1 MGNARRD
8 YQNPS
13 DQEMRS
19 LLERTRTI
27 AVLGLSPRPE
37 RASHRIA
44 TFLIDRGYTV
54 FGVRPDVDEILGRP
68 CYPRLADVPEKI
80 DMVDVFRRRGTLA
93 GHTEET
99 IAVGAKSLWFQ
110 LGLVDEDSALRA
122 QETGIEVVMNRCIMI
137 EHGRLIG
144 T

>member
-1 MGNARRD
+1 MDNARRD
-8 YQNPS
+8 FRNPN
-13 DQEMRS
+13 DEEIRN
-19 LLERTRTI
+19 LLEQTRTI

-44 TFLIDRGYTV
+44 RFLIDRGYTV
-54 FGVRPDVDEILGRP
+54 FGIRPDVEEILGRP
-68 CYPRLADVPEKI
+68 CYPRLADVPQKI
-80 DMVDVFRRRGTLA
+80 DMVDVFRRRDALS

-99 IAVGAKSLWFQ
+99 IAVGAQSLWFQ
-110 LGLVDEDSALRA
+110 LGLVDEDAALRA
-122 QETGIEVVMNRCIMI
+122 REAGIEVVMNRCIMI

>member
-1 MGNARRD
+1 M
-8 YQNPS
+8 
-13 DQEMRS
+13 
-19 LLERTRTI
+19 
-27 AVLGLSPRPE
+27 LGLSTRPE

-44 TFLIDRGYTV
+44 RFLIERGYTV

-68 CYPRLADVPEKI
+68 CYPRLADVPQKL
-80 DMVDVFRRRGTLA
+80 DMVDVFRRRDTLA

-110 LGLVDEDSALRA
+110 LGLVDDDSALRA
-122 QETGIEVVMNRCIMI
+122 REAGIEVVMNRCIMI